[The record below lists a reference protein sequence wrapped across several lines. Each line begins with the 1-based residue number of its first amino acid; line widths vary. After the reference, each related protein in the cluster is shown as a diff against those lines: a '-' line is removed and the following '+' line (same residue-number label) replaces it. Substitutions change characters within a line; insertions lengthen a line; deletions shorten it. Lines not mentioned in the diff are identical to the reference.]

1 MEALLGGRGT
11 DGNIA
16 EKELPGGPRTSVEMP
31 TLPSHLTPA
40 RVAAVAATAVAL
52 AALAPVLIG
61 FYITT
66 IAVATMLGA
75 AFAAYLAVVDEPGE
89 WAVFELGTCL
99 VAALLTLAG
108 TSLRFPDV
116 VAGTIPSAS
125 VKLAWLALAVS
136 GTGAAASLAREHVH
150 DLWSLRTAGI
160 SRVTRRT

>member
-1 MEALLGGRGT
+1 
-11 DGNIA
+11 
-16 EKELPGGPRTSVEMP
+16 MP
-31 TLPSHLTPA
+31 TLPRHVTPS
-40 RVAAVAATAVAL
+40 RIAAIAATAVAV
-52 AALAPVLIG
+52 AALAPALIG

-66 IAVATMLGA
+66 IAVAIMLGA
-75 AFAAYLAVVDEPGE
+75 AFAAYLAVVDDPGE

-136 GTGAAASLAREHVH
+136 AAGAGASLAQEHAH
-150 DLWSLRTAGI
+150 DLWSLRDSGI